1 MEHTTARRALPYM
14 SLIERFAALFRGRGD
29 VYAKAFA
36 RAGAPGKVNYTL
48 VKEPLTYDVLQ
59 AHFNGEMLVGQYC
72 LLPDSTCH
80 WFALDFD
87 ADDDTSA
94 VMSQAYAQLEAF
106 ESAGLLCYLEQSRS
120 GDGVHLWG
128 FFNEPVLAEDVRAA
142 LKPLLVEADSFDRL
156 YPVQTTVT
164 EGRSYGNLIALPF
177 FGATAPEGWSSPLG
191 PGVPAGASVFLNHS
205 TLEPMGVQEF
215 LETAQPNV
223 QEVVAELIKRAPRE
237 PKRTAGSEYQPTDV
251 VAYGEVEPK
260 GRPEQPINGVLKMI
274 SDFGCRFMAHA
285 FTERRTLPEPMWYAA
300 LQQLTCFKK
309 GREAAHLISR
319 DHPGYTPQ
327 ETDAKFTQ
335 ALRHPPVGCRYI
347 HEHFPDLACKGCPM
361 KAPYHMADVPI
372 RELVKQSAEP
382 LQRSDYKASLERM
395 RRRNA
400 GAEQVGVTWG
410 TAGLDDYTR
419 LRPKELTVVGASP
432 SIGKTALLV
441 DAATSL
447 AKRGTPVFIFSAET
461 SQEGVEDRLL
471 ANMSGVDSRAIRGE
485 RRYGDRPWPMEPDE
499 VQDVERAAEK
509 LAALPIYVNYTAAN
523 ADLML
528 NLIEDAVLRDG
539 IHFGQPLVI
548 MFDYLQFT
556 SMDDLDSGMK
566 EYERLSRASQEFKYL
581 AKILRHPV
589 VLYSQLRR
597 DTEGDD
603 EPEINWFK
611 GTGRIEADADVALI
625 LTGERIPGPTA
636 KRKLSIVKQREGEA
650 GVAVEV
656 LFYQA
661 ISKFDNTPS
670 AQSHQQP
677 ARKDLFSDDTSVFG
691 D

>member
-1 MEHTTARRALPYM
+1 MPGLAYM
-14 SLIERFAALFRGRGD
+14 PQIERFAALFRGRGD

-36 RAGAPGKVNYTL
+36 RSGSPGKVNYTL
-48 VKEPLTYDVLQ
+48 VKEPLTYDVIQ
-59 AHFNGEMLVGQYC
+59 AHLDGDILVGQYC
-72 LLPDSTCH
+72 LLPDSTCY

-87 ADDDTSA
+87 ADDDTAA
-94 VMSQAYAQLEAF
+94 VMSQAMEQLEAF
-106 ESAGLLCYLEQSRS
+106 QSAGLICYLEQSRS
-120 GDGVHLWG
+120 GEGVHLWG
-128 FFNEPVLAEDVRAA
+128 FLQEPVPAEELRTA
-142 LKPLLVEADSFDRL
+142 LKPLLLEASSFDRL
-156 YPVQTTVT
+156 YPVQTSVG
-164 EGRSYGNLIALPF
+164 EGRGYGNLIALPF

-191 PGVPAGASVFLNHS
+191 PGVPGNASVFLNHS
-205 TLEPMGVQEF
+205 TLEPVGVAEF
-215 LETAQPNV
+215 LETAEANV
-223 QEVVAELIKRAPRE
+223 PEVVEELVLKAPKE
-237 PKRTAGSEYQPTDV
+237 SKKSTSEYTPTDI

-285 FTERRTLPEPMWYAA
+285 FNERRNLPEPMWYAA
-300 LQQLTCFKK
+300 IQQLTCFKK

-319 DHPGYTPQ
+319 DHPGYSPQ

-347 HEHFPDLACKGCPM
+347 HEHFPELACKGCPM

-372 RELVKQSAEP
+372 RELVKQTAEP
-382 LQRSDYKASLERM
+382 LEKSTFAASVERM
-395 RRRNA
+395 KRRNS
-400 GAEQVGVTWG
+400 GGEQVGVTWG
-410 TAGLDDYTR
+410 TAGLDSYTR

-441 DAATSL
+441 DAAIEL
-447 AKRGTPVFIFSAET
+447 AKRGTPVFVFSAET
-461 SQEGVEDRLL
+461 SREGIEDRML

-485 RRYGDRPWPMEPDE
+485 RKHGDRPWPLASEE
-499 VQDVERAAEK
+499 VQVVEEAAK
-509 LAALPIYVNYTAAN
+509 RLASLPIYVNYTAAN

-528 NLIEDAVLRDG
+528 NLIEDAVLRDSL
-539 IHFGQPLVI
+539 HFGKPIVI

-556 SMDDLDSGMK
+556 SMDDLESGMK

-589 VLYSQLRR
+589 VLFSQLRR
-597 DTEGDD
+597 ETEGDD

-611 GTGRIEADADVALI
+611 GTGRIEADADVAMI
-625 LTGERIPGPTA
+625 LTGERIPGAVA

-650 GVAVEV
+650 GIAVEV

-661 ISKFDNTPS
+661 ISKFDNAP
-670 AQSHQQP
+670 AFSHTAKP
-677 ARKDLFSDDTSVFG
+677 ERKDLFADESSVFG

>member
-1 MEHTTARRALPYM
+1 MRSSSSLPYM
-14 SLIERFAALFRGRGD
+14 PLIERFASLFRGRGD

-36 RAGAPGKVNYTL
+36 RSGAPGKVNYTL

-59 AHFNGEMLVGQYC
+59 RHFDGEILVGQYC

-87 ADDDTSA
+87 ADDDTAA
-94 VMSQAYAQLEAF
+94 VMSQAVEQLEAF
-106 ESAGLLCYLEQSRS
+106 QSAGLLCYLEQSRS
-120 GDGVHLWG
+120 GEGVHLWG
-128 FFNEPVLAEDVRAA
+128 FLQEAVPAEDVRAA
-142 LKPLLVEADSFDRL
+142 LKPLLLQAASFDRL
-156 YPVQTTVT
+156 YPVQTSVG
-164 EGRSYGNLIALPF
+164 EGRGYGNLIALPF
-177 FGATAPEGWSSPLG
+177 FGATAPVGWESPLG
-191 PGVPAGASVFLNHS
+191 PGVPGGASVFLNQS
-205 TLEPMGVQEF
+205 TLEPIGVPEF
-215 LETAQPNV
+215 LEHAVCNV
-223 QEVVAELIKRAPRE
+223 PEVIEELVLKAPRE
-237 PKRTAGSEYQPTDV
+237 TKKSNSEYQPTDV

-285 FTERRTLPEPMWYAA
+285 FTERRTLSEPMWYAA
-300 LQQLTCFKK
+300 LQQLTCFKH

-319 DHPGYTPQ
+319 DHPSYTPQ

-347 HEHFPDLACKGCPM
+347 HEHFPELACKGCPM

-372 RELVKQSAEP
+372 RNLVKQTAEP
-382 LQRSDYKASLERM
+382 LEKSTFQASIDRM
-395 RRRNA
+395 KRRNA
-400 GAEQVGVTWG
+400 GGEQVGVTWG
-410 TAGLDDYTR
+410 TAGLDAYTR

-441 DAATSL
+441 DAAIALGS
-447 AKRGTPVFIFSAET
+447 RNVPVFIFSAET
-461 SQEGVEDRLL
+461 SREGIEDRML

-485 RRYGDRPWPMEPDE
+485 RKHGDRPWPLASEE
-499 VQDVERAAEK
+499 VKQVEEAATR
-509 LAALPIYVNYTAAN
+509 LSAMPVYVNYTAAN

-539 IHFGQPLVI
+539 LHFGQPLVI
-548 MFDYLQFT
+548 LFDYLQFT
-556 SMDDLDSGMK
+556 SMDDLESGMK

-589 VLYSQLRR
+589 VLFSQLRR
-597 DTEGDD
+597 ETEGDD

-625 LTGERIPGPTA
+625 LTGERIPGAVA
-636 KRKLSIVKQREGEA
+636 KRKFSIVKQREGEA

-661 ISKFDNTPS
+661 ISRFDNYPTF
-670 AQSHQQP
+670 AAAAKP
-677 ARKDLFSDDTSVFG
+677 ARKDLFEDESSVFG

>member
-1 MEHTTARRALPYM
+1 MSALPYM
-14 SLIERFAALFRGRGD
+14 PLIERFAKLFRGRGD

-36 RAGAPGKVNYTL
+36 RAGSPGKVNYTL

-59 AHFNGEMLVGQYC
+59 AHLNGEILVGQYC
-72 LLPDSTCH
+72 LLSDSTCH

-87 ADDDTSA
+87 ADDDTAA
-94 VMSQAYAQLEAF
+94 VMTQAMAQLEAF
-106 ESAGLLCYLEQSRS
+106 ETAGLLCYLEQSRS
-120 GDGVHLWG
+120 GEGVHIWG
-128 FFNEPVLAEDVRAA
+128 FLQDAVPAEELRMA
-142 LKPLLVEADSFDRL
+142 LKPLLLEASSFDRL
-156 YPVQTTVT
+156 YPVQTSVS
-164 EGRSYGNLIALPF
+164 EGRGYGNLIALPF
-177 FGATAPEGWSSPLG
+177 FGATAPEGWSSSLG
-191 PGVPAGASVFLNHS
+191 PGVPGGASVFLNHS
-205 TLEPMGVQEF
+205 TLEPMGVPEF
-215 LETAQPNV
+215 LETAVANV
-223 QEVVAELIKRAPRE
+223 PEVIEELVLKAPKE
-237 PKRTAGSEYQPTDV
+237 PRKSSSEYQPTDI

-285 FTERRTLPEPMWYAA
+285 FNERRSLPEPMWYAA
-300 LQQLTCFKK
+300 IQQLTCFKK

-319 DHPGYTPQ
+319 DHPSYSPQ

-347 HEHFPDLACKGCPM
+347 HEHFPELACKGCPM

-372 RELVKQSAEP
+372 RELVKQTAEP
-382 LQRSDYKASLERM
+382 LEKSTFQASVERM
-395 RRRNA
+395 KRRNS
-400 GAEQVGVTWG
+400 GGEQVGVTWG

-441 DAATSL
+441 DAAIEL
-447 AKRGTPVFIFSAET
+447 AKRGTPVFVFSAET
-461 SQEGVEDRLL
+461 SREGIEDRML

-485 RRYGDRPWPMEPDE
+485 RKHGDRPWPLASEE
-499 VQDVERAAEK
+499 IQVVEEAATK
-509 LAALPIYVNYTAAN
+509 LAALPVYVNYTAAN

-539 IHFGQPLVI
+539 IHFGKPIVV

-556 SMDDLDSGMK
+556 SMDDLESGMK

-589 VLYSQLRR
+589 VLFSQLRR
-597 DTEGDD
+597 ETEGDD

-611 GTGRIEADADVALI
+611 GTGRIEADADVAMI
-625 LTGERIPGPTA
+625 LTGERIPGAVA

-661 ISKFDNTPS
+661 ISKFDNTPAYAS
-670 AQSHQQP
+670 AARP
-677 ARKDLFSDDTSVFG
+677 ERKDLFADESSVFG